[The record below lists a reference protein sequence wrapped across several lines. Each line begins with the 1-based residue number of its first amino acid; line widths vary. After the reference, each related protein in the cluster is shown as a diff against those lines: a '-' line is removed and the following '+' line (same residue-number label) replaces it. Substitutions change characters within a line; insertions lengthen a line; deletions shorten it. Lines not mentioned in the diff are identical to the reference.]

1 MKLKVQPM
9 KHSSDNYEPGNKT
22 PTWISPKHFTIR
34 THLHLLLF
42 RNTVALKDR

>member
-22 PTWISPKHFTIR
+22 PTWISTKHFTIR

-42 RNTVALKDR
+42 RNAVALTDR